1 MKISELILALQAVMS
16 ESGNMDVA
24 YQNSEFGCH
33 VAIDDLTVN
42 KHNDPSRASRRFS
55 ADSPELG
62 DTFLVLD

>member
-1 MKISELILALQAVMS
+1 MKISELISRLMS
-16 ESGNMDVA
+16 VVYEHGDIDVA